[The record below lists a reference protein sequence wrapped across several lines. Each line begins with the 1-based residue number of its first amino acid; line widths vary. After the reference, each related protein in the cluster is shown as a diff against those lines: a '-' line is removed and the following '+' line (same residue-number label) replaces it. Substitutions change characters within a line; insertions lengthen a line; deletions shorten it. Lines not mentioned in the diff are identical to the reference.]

1 MKTVSE
7 NERVAIKSMQC
18 VVALAALVLAT
29 SAHAQGETDV
39 KITTVPVAGG
49 IYMLVGRGGNLG
61 VSVGDDGVLLIDD
74 QYAPLA
80 PKIRDAVE
88 KIDDQPIKMVLN
100 THWHGDHTGGNEPLA
115 RTGSLIVAH
124 DNVRVR
130 MSSKHFS
137 KFFNTTREPS
147 PREALPVVT
156 FDSQVTFHVNGHTVR
171 AEHVPPA
178 HTDGDSIV
186 FFEEANVVHMGDNFF
201 NGMYPF
207 IDGDSGG
214 SATGMVAA
222 AEGVLA
228 RIDDETK
235 VIPGHGPLSDKAGLA
250 EFAAMLRTVAERIG
264 ERIEAGESLE
274 TVIAAKPTAEYDD
287 RWGRGFIKSDDW
299 VGLVYNVMS
308 MNR

>member
-1 MKTVSE
+1 MTARKTLC
-7 NERVAIKSMQC
+7 AA
-18 VVALAALVLAT
+18 ALAGILLTTNAA
-29 SAHAQGETDV
+29 AQGETDV
-39 KITTVPVAGG
+39 KIETIPVADG
-49 IYMLVGRGGNLG
+49 IYMLIGRGGNLG
-61 VSVGDDGVLLIDD
+61 VCAGDEGVLLIDD

-80 PKIRDAVE
+80 PKIRDAVAAIE
-88 KIDDQPIKMVLN
+88 DQPIKMVLN

-137 KFFNTTREPS
+137 KFFNSTREPS

-186 FFEEANVVHMGDNFF
+186 FFEEANVVHMGDTFF
-201 NGMYPF
+201 NGLYPF
-207 IDGDSGG
+207 VDGDSGG
-214 SATGMVAA
+214 SVIGMVAA
-222 AEGVLA
+222 VEGVLA

-235 VIPGHGPLSDKAGLA
+235 VIPGHGPLSDRAGLA
-250 EFAAMLRTVAERIG
+250 EFAGMLRTVAGRIG
-264 ERIEAGESLE
+264 QRIEAGDSLDA
-274 TVIAAKPTAEYDD
+274 VVAAKPTAEYDE
-287 RWGRGFIKSDDW
+287 RWGQGFIKPDDW
-299 VGLVYNVMS
+299 VGLVYDVMS